1 MELLIAL
8 PQTRQFDY
16 IKKNDKI
23 EIGWNEQS
31 GICFAEE
38 RGYLAKTTIECV
50 ESIFGY

>member
-23 EIGWNEQS
+23 EIGWNERS
-31 GICFAEE
+31 GICFAKN
-38 RGYLAKTTIECV
+38 R
-50 ESIFGY
+50 